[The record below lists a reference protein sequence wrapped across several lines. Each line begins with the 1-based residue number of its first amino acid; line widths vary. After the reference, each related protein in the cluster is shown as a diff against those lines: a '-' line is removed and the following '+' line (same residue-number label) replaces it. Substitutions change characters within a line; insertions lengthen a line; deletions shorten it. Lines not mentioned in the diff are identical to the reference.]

1 MGWKTYAAV
10 GTALAVMFAA
20 WPDDAD
26 AATKKR
32 ARIVVQKR
40 SYLDAGT
47 EVLPG
52 TRKYTDYA
60 FPIFSQSP
68 LSSSFEFHG
77 APHGRFPLPD
87 PFWLGGSARY

>member
-1 MGWKTYAAV
+1 MGWKTCAAV
-10 GTALAVMFAA
+10 GAALAVMFAA
-20 WPDDAD
+20 WPHDAD

-52 TRKYTDYA
+52 DRKFTDYA
-60 FPIFSQSP
+60 FPVYPQYP
-68 LSSSFEFHG
+68 AGSSFY
-77 APHGRFPLPD
+77 PPPNGRSPLPD
-87 PFWLGGSARY
+87 PFWLPGFRY